1 MIDQGRRRGKRTGR
15 FLILGSASVDLLR
28 QSGESL
34 AGRIEYV
41 PLNPFDVLDV
51 SPEGRVHD
59 RTVGARWIS
68 R

>member
-41 PLNPFDVLDV
+41 SLNPFDVLV
-51 SPEGRVHD
+51 IRV
-59 RTVGARWIS
+59 
-68 R
+68 